1 MSIILVKICDFA
13 YFRVY
18 QYLPISTS
26 TVSKN
31 LIVQTFKVGILYNLT
46 STRDYMTI
54 CSQFMI
60 VLGPQNVYNFG
71 WNTHFSHARAL
82 FVSLDKVD
90 LNSVQIVFRCVSVL
104 VYLCIRIHGCEFYW
118 EMRCECI
125 QTKKRYGNVLL
136 IELLIP
142 SRRERK
148 NKQISKQESVTW
160 SAVPNALEF
169 S

>member
-60 VLGPQNVYNFG
+60 VLGPQNLYYFG
-71 WNTHFSHARAL
+71 RNTHFSHARAL

-90 LNSVQIVFRCVSVL
+90 LNRVF
-104 VYLCIRIHGCEFYW
+104 
-118 EMRCECI
+118 
-125 QTKKRYGNVLL
+125 K
-136 IELLIP
+136 
-142 SRRERK
+142 
-148 NKQISKQESVTW
+148 
-160 SAVPNALEF
+160 
-169 S
+169 